1 MKFEDFESMKNCVFN
16 DLSVNVKSQK
26 EGFDFT
32 LKQVNNKIE
41 VVKHHQNDSVEVFFT
56 FRNGDDLQP
65 DLENF
70 LSGWVE
76 TINSDDCVVNVY

>member
-1 MKFEDFESMKNCVFN
+1 MKFEDFESIKNCVFN
-16 DLSVNVKSQK
+16 NLSVNVKSQK

-41 VVKHHQNDSVEVFFT
+41 VIKHHQNDAVEVFFT

>member
-1 MKFEDFESMKNCVFN
+1 MKFEDFESIKNCVFN
-16 DLSVNVKSQK
+16 GLSVNVKSQK
-26 EGFDFT
+26 EGCEFT
-32 LKQVNNKIE
+32 LKQVNDKIE
-41 VVKHHQNDSVEVFFT
+41 VTKHHQNNAVEVFFT
-56 FRNGDDLQP
+56 FRNGDDLSP